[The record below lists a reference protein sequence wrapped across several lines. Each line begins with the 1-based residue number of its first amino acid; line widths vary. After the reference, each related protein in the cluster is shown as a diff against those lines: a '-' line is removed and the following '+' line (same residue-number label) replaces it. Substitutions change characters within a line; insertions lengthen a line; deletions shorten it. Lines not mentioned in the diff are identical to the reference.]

1 MTRCWL
7 LEALLLL
14 LLPLCS
20 GGGRLRGAQLVGGGG
35 QGEGDCG
42 GQQECVWFQNQHQQL
57 LVCLLQASQ
66 RSQIICKFVVQI
78 NYVSDCLNLDK
89 YMEFSK
95 SIIGICLSV
104 WPWPHTRTTFVNDG
118 EEILHQLPHGG
129 WCWRRDDAALVPGQ
143 DQGGVAL
150 DVRLH
155 HHGRVVEVDD
165 AQPACVYIISERG
178 SVLGFTQ

>member
-1 MTRCWL
+1 MR
-7 LEALLLL
+7 EVLLLL

-57 LVCLLQASQ
+57 LVCLFQASQ
-66 RSQIICKFVVQI
+66 TSQIICKFVVQI

-95 SIIGICLSV
+95 SIVSNCLSV
-104 WPWPHTRTTFVNDG
+104 WLRPKRALQPYDTTPRLEWSGYV
-118 EEILHQLPHGG
+118 
-129 WCWRRDDAALVPGQ
+129 
-143 DQGGVAL
+143 
-150 DVRLH
+150 VR
-155 HHGRVVEVDD
+155 G
-165 AQPACVYIISERG
+165 
-178 SVLGFTQ
+178 